1 MLKKTDL
8 GKCKKLLDSGL
19 SLVCIGDKKI
29 PNFPW
34 KIRQTEAYTKEQF
47 EKDWS
52 YAGGIIKKDG
62 SEIPATGGVGIVTG
76 YNGIEVFDID
86 LKIFAS
92 LKEQQDFW
100 NEYVKFLSDNINDF
114 DDKFVIYKTVNNG
127 YHIIYRCAKIGGNEK
142 VAKLK
147 GHNEAII
154 ETRGVGGYVFIYENQ
169 VSKKSYYEIQEIS
182 ELDRDVLFS
191 VSRFYNY
198 IEEKD
203 QVIPEAHKKF
213 DVPAIEVPTW
223 VDYNNKTNITDVLG
237 NEFTIIRNLSDK
249 YVIRREGATSPH
261 SGYIYKNS
269 GCMYLFTTGTIY
281 PNEKLLSAFS
291 VYTYKFHNGNFSQAA
306 KDLYQKGFGSRLIK
320 PVQELK
326 EKIEVNKADLVFPI
340 EVFPQEIQAYMIL
353 CQKTLDSS
361 IDYMGCSFLWVLSI
375 ITGNAIKCQVKTGWI
390 ENSTVWFSVV
400 GKAGI
405 GKTPSISN
413 IIDPLQKVNSR
424 EQKKYIKHNEKYQ
437 EYMALDKKDR
447 VNTEEIKKPRKTQFI
462 ANDITLE
469 ALVDLHE
476 ENKNAIGL
484 FKDELAGWFKDMNKY
499 RAGSDLEFW
508 LSTWS
513 GKSVFLNRKTA
524 KSSFVE
530 SPLISVLGGIQPGVL
545 DSFYTEENKDNGF
558 IDRMLL
564 CFPDLLVEEYN
575 ENELNPGILTWYS
588 DYVISFYDT
597 VKVKVL
603 KFNNDDEIEP
613 IIAKFSTDAKKEW
626 KRIFNDITG
635 QQNSDEEN
643 EYMKSMLPKQKSYIP
658 RFALLI
664 NTLNW
669 YNSNGY
675 SDLDV
680 ISKESILA
688 AEKLSKYFIAMSKK
702 IKINSAEVNDIKK
715 YIRNN
720 DSKTSYEKFKELYAI
735 NPEINKSELAEKLGI
750 SRKTLYQYIAKS
762 VT

>member
-154 ETRGVGGYVFIYENQ
+154 ETRGIGGYVFIYENQ

-203 QVIPEAHKKF
+203 QVIPEAQKKV
-213 DVPAIEVPTW
+213 DHQEIELPTW

-390 ENSTVWFSVV
+390 EHSTVWFSVV

-405 GKTPSISN
+405 GKTPSIAN

-424 EQKKYIKHNEKYQ
+424 EQKKYIKHNDKYQ

>member
-52 YAGGIIKKDG
+52 YSGGIIKKDG

-182 ELDRDVLFS
+182 EFDRDVLFS

-203 QVIPEAHKKF
+203 QVIPEAHKKS
-213 DVPAIEVPTW
+213 DIPAIEVPTW

-375 ITGNAIKCQVKTGWI
+375 ITGNAIKCQVKTGWV
-390 ENSTVWFSVV
+390 EHSTVWFSVV

-405 GKTPSISN
+405 GKTPSIAN

-588 DYVISFYDT
+588 DYVIAFYDGI
-597 VKVKVL
+597 KSKVL
-603 KFNNDDEIEP
+603 KFNNDDEIDP

-675 SDLDV
+675 SDLDI

>member
-52 YAGGIIKKDG
+52 YSGGIIKKDG

-127 YHIIYRCAKIGGNEK
+127 YHIIYRCAKIGGNER

-154 ETRGVGGYVFIYENQ
+154 ETRGIGGYVFIYENQ

-203 QVIPEAHKKF
+203 QVIPEAQKKINQ
-213 DVPAIEVPTW
+213 PEIEVPTW

-375 ITGNAIKCQVKTGWI
+375 ITGNAIKCQVKTGWV
-390 ENSTVWFSVV
+390 EHSTVWFSVV

-405 GKTPSISN
+405 GKTPSIAN

-447 VNTEEIKKPRKTQFI
+447 INTEEIKKPRKTQFI

-588 DYVISFYDT
+588 DYVIAFYDGI
-597 VKVKVL
+597 KSKVL

-669 YNSNGY
+669 YDSNGY
-675 SDLDV
+675 SDLDI

>member
-114 DDKFVIYKTVNNG
+114 EDKFVIYKTVNNG

-154 ETRGVGGYVFIYENQ
+154 ETRGIGGYVFIYENQ

-213 DVPAIEVPTW
+213 DIPAIEVPTW

-340 EVFPQEIQAYMIL
+340 EVFPQ
-353 CQKTLDSS
+353 
-361 IDYMGCSFLWVLSI
+361 
-375 ITGNAIKCQVKTGWI
+375 
-390 ENSTVWFSVV
+390 
-400 GKAGI
+400 
-405 GKTPSISN
+405 
-413 IIDPLQKVNSR
+413 
-424 EQKKYIKHNEKYQ
+424 
-437 EYMALDKKDR
+437 
-447 VNTEEIKKPRKTQFI
+447 
-462 ANDITLE
+462 
-469 ALVDLHE
+469 
-476 ENKNAIGL
+476 
-484 FKDELAGWFKDMNKY
+484 
-499 RAGSDLEFW
+499 
-508 LSTWS
+508 
-513 GKSVFLNRKTA
+513 
-524 KSSFVE
+524 
-530 SPLISVLGGIQPGVL
+530 
-545 DSFYTEENKDNGF
+545 
-558 IDRMLL
+558 
-564 CFPDLLVEEYN
+564 
-575 ENELNPGILTWYS
+575 
-588 DYVISFYDT
+588 
-597 VKVKVL
+597 
-603 KFNNDDEIEP
+603 
-613 IIAKFSTDAKKEW
+613 
-626 KRIFNDITG
+626 
-635 QQNSDEEN
+635 
-643 EYMKSMLPKQKSYIP
+643 
-658 RFALLI
+658 
-664 NTLNW
+664 
-669 YNSNGY
+669 
-675 SDLDV
+675 
-680 ISKESILA
+680 
-688 AEKLSKYFIAMSKK
+688 
-702 IKINSAEVNDIKK
+702 
-715 YIRNN
+715 
-720 DSKTSYEKFKELYAI
+720 
-735 NPEINKSELAEKLGI
+735 
-750 SRKTLYQYIAKS
+750 
-762 VT
+762 

>member
-86 LKIFAS
+86 LKIFVS

-100 NEYVKFLSDNINDF
+100 NEYIKFLSDNINDF

-154 ETRGVGGYVFIYENQ
+154 ETRGIGGYVFIYENQ

-203 QVIPEAHKKF
+203 QVIPDAQKKINQ
-213 DVPAIEVPTW
+213 PEIEVPTW

-237 NEFTIIRNLSDK
+237 NDFTIIRNLSDK

-291 VYTYKFHNGNFSQAA
+291 VYTFKFHNGNFSQAA

-390 ENSTVWFSVV
+390 EHSTVWFSVV

-405 GKTPSISN
+405 GKTPSIAN

-437 EYMALDKKDR
+437 EYMSLDKKDR

-588 DYVISFYDT
+588 DYVIAFYDGI
-597 VKVKVL
+597 KSKVL

-675 SDLDV
+675 SDLDI

>member
-47 EKDWS
+47 EKDWAYS
-52 YAGGIIKKDG
+52 GGIIKKDG

-114 DDKFVIYKTVNNG
+114 EDKFVIYKTVNNG

-154 ETRGVGGYVFIYENQ
+154 ETRGIGGYVFIYENQ

-213 DVPAIEVPTW
+213 DIPAIEVPTW

-390 ENSTVWFSVV
+390 EHSTVWFSVV

-405 GKTPSISN
+405 GKTPSIAN
-413 IIDPLQKVNSR
+413 IIYPLQKVNSR

-447 VNTEEIKKPRKTQFI
+447 INTEAIKKPRKTQFI

-588 DYVISFYDT
+588 DYVIAFYDGI
-597 VKVKVL
+597 KSKVL
-603 KFNNDDEIEP
+603 KFNNDDEIDP

-664 NTLNW
+664 NTLDW

-675 SDLDV
+675 SDLDI

>member
-154 ETRGVGGYVFIYENQ
+154 ETRGIGGYVFIYENQ

-203 QVIPEAHKKF
+203 QVIPESQKKV
-213 DVPAIEVPTW
+213 DHQEIELPTW

-237 NEFTIIRNLSDK
+237 SEFTIIRNLSDK

-375 ITGNAIKCQVKTGWI
+375 ITGNAIKCQVKTGWV
-390 ENSTVWFSVV
+390 EHSTVWFSVV

-405 GKTPSISN
+405 GKTPSIAN

-613 IIAKFSTDAKKEW
+613 IIAKFSIDAKKEW

-675 SDLDV
+675 TDLDV

-720 DSKTSYEKFKELYAI
+720 DSKTSYEKFKELYEI

>member
-1 MLKKTDL
+1 
-8 GKCKKLLDSGL
+8 
-19 SLVCIGDKKI
+19 
-29 PNFPW
+29 
-34 KIRQTEAYTKEQF
+34 
-47 EKDWS
+47 
-52 YAGGIIKKDG
+52 
-62 SEIPATGGVGIVTG
+62 
-76 YNGIEVFDID
+76 
-86 LKIFAS
+86 
-92 LKEQQDFW
+92 
-100 NEYVKFLSDNINDF
+100 
-114 DDKFVIYKTVNNG
+114 
-127 YHIIYRCAKIGGNEK
+127 
-142 VAKLK
+142 
-147 GHNEAII
+147 
-154 ETRGVGGYVFIYENQ
+154 
-169 VSKKSYYEIQEIS
+169 
-182 ELDRDVLFS
+182 
-191 VSRFYNY
+191 
-198 IEEKD
+198 
-203 QVIPEAHKKF
+203 
-213 DVPAIEVPTW
+213 
-223 VDYNNKTNITDVLG
+223 
-237 NEFTIIRNLSDK
+237 
-249 YVIRREGATSPH
+249 
-261 SGYIYKNS
+261 
-269 GCMYLFTTGTIY
+269 
-281 PNEKLLSAFS
+281 
-291 VYTYKFHNGNFSQAA
+291 
-306 KDLYQKGFGSRLIK
+306 
-320 PVQELK
+320 
-326 EKIEVNKADLVFPI
+326 
-340 EVFPQEIQAYMIL
+340 
-353 CQKTLDSS
+353 
-361 IDYMGCSFLWVLSI
+361 
-375 ITGNAIKCQVKTGWI
+375 
-390 ENSTVWFSVV
+390 
-400 GKAGI
+400 
-405 GKTPSISN
+405 
-413 IIDPLQKVNSR
+413 
-424 EQKKYIKHNEKYQ
+424 
-437 EYMALDKKDR
+437 MALDKKDR

-588 DYVISFYDT
+588 DYVIAFYDGI
-597 VKVKVL
+597 KSKVL

-613 IIAKFSTDAKKEW
+613 IIAKFSMDAKKEW

-675 SDLDV
+675 SDLDM

>member
-8 GKCKKLLDSGL
+8 GKCKKLLDSSL
-19 SLVCIGDKKI
+19 SLVCIGNNKI

-34 KIRQTEAYTKEQF
+34 KLRQTQPYTKEQF
-47 EKDWS
+47 EKDYLYS
-52 YAGGIIKKDG
+52 GGIIKKNG
-62 SEIPATGGVGIVTG
+62 VEIDPTNGVGIVTG

-100 NEYVKFLSDNINDF
+100 HEYITFLRDNINDF

-154 ETRGVGGYVFIYENQ
+154 ETRGIGGYVFIYENQ

-191 VSRFYNY
+191 VSKFYNY

-203 QVIPEAHKKF
+203 QVIPKEQS
-213 DVPAIEVPTW
+213 EVINNETEITTW
-223 VDYNNKTNITDVLG
+223 VDYNNKTNIIDVLG
-237 NEFTIIRNLSDK
+237 NEFSIIRNLSDK
-249 YVIRREGATSPH
+249 YVIKRDGAKSPH

-269 GCMYLFTTGTIY
+269 GCMYLFSTGTIY
-281 PNEKLLSAFS
+281 PAEKLLSPFS
-291 VYTYKFHNGNFSQAA
+291 VYTYKFHNGNFSEAA
-306 KDLYQKGFGSRLIK
+306 KDLYQKGFGSRMIK
-320 PVQELK
+320 PVQELSQ
-326 EKIEVNKADLVFPI
+326 KIIIKQEDLVFPI
-340 EVFPQEIQAYMIL
+340 DIFPQEIQAYMIL

-375 ITGNAIKCQVKTGWI
+375 ITGNAVKCQVKTGWI

-405 GKTPSISN
+405 GKTPSIAN

-424 EQKKYIKHNEKYQ
+424 EQKKYIKQNEKYI
-437 EYMALDKKDR
+437 EYMELDKKDR
-447 VNTEEIKKPRKTQFI
+447 ANTEEIKKPRKTQFI

-564 CFPDLLVEEYN
+564 CFPDLTVEEYN

-588 DYVISFYDT
+588 DYVISFYDII
-597 VKVKVL
+597 KAKAL

-613 IIAKFSTDAKKEW
+613 ILAKFSSDAKKEW
-626 KRIFNDITG
+626 KRIFNDITN
-635 QQNSDEEN
+635 QQNSDDEN

-664 NTLNW
+664 NTLKW
-669 YNSNGY
+669 YDTSEYN
-675 SDLDV
+675 DLNV
-680 ISKESILA
+680 ITKESILA

-720 DSKTSYEKFKELYAI
+720 DSKTSYEKFKELYKI

>member
-47 EKDWS
+47 EKDWAYS
-52 YAGGIIKKDG
+52 GGIIKKDG

-147 GHNEAII
+147 GYNEAII

-213 DVPAIEVPTW
+213 DIPAIEVPTW

-375 ITGNAIKCQVKTGWI
+375 ITGNAIKCQVKTGWV
-390 ENSTVWFSVV
+390 EHSTVWFSVV

-405 GKTPSISN
+405 GKTPSIAN

-447 VNTEEIKKPRKTQFI
+447 INTEEIKKPRKTQFI

-588 DYVISFYDT
+588 DYVIAFYDGI
-597 VKVKVL
+597 KSKVL
-603 KFNNDDEIEP
+603 KFNNDDEIDP

-675 SDLDV
+675 SDLDI

>member
-8 GKCKKLLDSGL
+8 GKCKKLIDSGL

-100 NEYVKFLSDNINDF
+100 NEYIKFLSDNINDF

-154 ETRGVGGYVFIYENQ
+154 ETRGIGGYVFIYENQ

-213 DVPAIEVPTW
+213 DVPDIEVPTW

-269 GCMYLFTTGTIY
+269 ACMYLFTTGTIY

-326 EKIEVNKADLVFPI
+326 EKIEINKADLVFPI

-375 ITGNAIKCQVKTGWI
+375 ITGNAIKCQVKTGWV
-390 ENSTVWFSVV
+390 EHSTVWFSVV

-405 GKTPSISN
+405 GKTPSIAN

-588 DYVISFYDT
+588 DYVIAFYDGI
-597 VKVKVL
+597 KSKVL

-675 SDLDV
+675 SDLDI

>member
-8 GKCKKLLDSGL
+8 GKCKKLIDSGL

-203 QVIPEAHKKF
+203 QVIPEAQKKINQ
-213 DVPAIEVPTW
+213 PEIEVPTW

-375 ITGNAIKCQVKTGWI
+375 ITGNAIKCQVKTGWV
-390 ENSTVWFSVV
+390 EHSTVWFSVV

-405 GKTPSISN
+405 GKTPSIAN

-588 DYVISFYDT
+588 DYVIAFYDGI
-597 VKVKVL
+597 KSKVL

-675 SDLDV
+675 SDLDI

-688 AEKLSKYFIAMSKK
+688 AEKLSRYFIAMSKK